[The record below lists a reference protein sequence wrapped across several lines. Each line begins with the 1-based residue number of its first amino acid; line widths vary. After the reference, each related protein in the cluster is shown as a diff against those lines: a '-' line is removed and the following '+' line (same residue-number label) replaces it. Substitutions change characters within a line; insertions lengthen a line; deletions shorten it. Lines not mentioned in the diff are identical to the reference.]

1 MKSEVGKIKG
11 EADKKIGEQSTSI
24 MKMIDEQKE
33 KMKKQIK
40 DDKPSLPLYE
50 NMPICLKQKVLGD
63 GK

>member
-33 KMKKQIK
+33 KMK
-40 DDKPSLPLYE
+40 
-50 NMPICLKQKVLGD
+50 N
-63 GK
+63 

>member
-1 MKSEVGKIKG
+1 
-11 EADKKIGEQSTSI
+11 

-40 DDKPSLPLYE
+40 DNKPSLPLYE

>member
-40 DDKPSLPLYE
+40 DNKPSLPLYE